1 MYQNFATF
9 AILSTVSAAAWD
21 YKQQGKDWRTGATPG
36 TAGSE
41 YEFCASGQQ
50 SPIDLKTSMTQIKAD
65 GDMTFNDYKTW
76 GTCKRVWAH
85 ETIKYS
91 PNYDTA
97 TSKDQATTSNF
108 KSKYMATLG
117 NSQEFSA
124 G

>member
-1 MYQNFATF
+1 
-9 AILSTVSAAAWD
+9 
-21 YKQQGKDWRTGATPG
+21 
-36 TAGSE
+36 
-41 YEFCASGQQ
+41 
-50 SPIDLKTSMTQIKAD
+50 MTQIKAD

-91 PNYDTA
+91 PNYNTA
-97 TSKDQATTSNF
+97 NGKDQSTTSNF